1 MGSGALVLVWSH
13 PTCASQS
20 IPISPPLSESVR
32 IAPQLNILNHLA
44 FDSPRYL
51 GAAPAVAFLHHFP
64 GGHPSKHNSR
74 PSTLNCPVFGLAR
87 ISQGSR
93 PAFGR
98 ITPVR
103 GARPGSRLAQGP
115 LAVPVRQQ
123 RHAWAPRQRTA
134 AGSQAHGGE
143 EHAKGAEF
151 VFTSPEEAVR
161 QRKGLPEALLRSE
174 ARAWELAP
182 ASRRRKTV
190 VGGRREGG
198 AKRGATRGLPRRSPI
213 LVLLS
218 PKHA

>member
-1 MGSGALVLVWSH
+1 M
-13 PTCASQS
+13 
-20 IPISPPLSESVR
+20 
-32 IAPQLNILNHLA
+32 NILNHLA

-64 GGHPSKHNSR
+64 GGHPSKHYSR
-74 PSTLNCPVFGLAR
+74 PSTLNCPLFGLAR
-87 ISQGSR
+87 ISR
-93 PAFGR
+93 PGFGR
-98 ITPVR
+98 IVPVR
-103 GARPGSRLAQGP
+103 GARPWSRLAQGP
-115 LAVPVRQQ
+115 LAGPGRQK
-123 RHAWAPRQRTA
+123 RHAWAPPQRTV
-134 AGSQAHGGE
+134 AGSQADGGE

-190 VGGRREGG
+190 VGGRGKGG

>member
-1 MGSGALVLVWSH
+1 MVR
-13 PTCASQS
+13 PT
-20 IPISPPLSESVR
+20 ESVG
-32 IAPQLNILNHLA
+32 ITPQLNILNPLLA

-51 GAAPAVAFLHHFP
+51 GAAASVSFLHHFP
-64 GGHPSKHNSR
+64 GGHPSKHYSR
-74 PSTLNCPVFGLAR
+74 PSTLNCPLFGLAR
-87 ISQGSR
+87 ISR
-93 PAFGR
+93 PGFGR
-98 ITPVR
+98 IVPVR
-103 GARPGSRLAQGP
+103 GARPWSRLAQGP
-115 LAVPVRQQ
+115 LAGPGRQK

-134 AGSQAHGGE
+134 AGTQAHGGE